1 MMGRYILILL
11 VCACTS
17 ISANP
22 HVVDDKFFPKS
33 AATLHTTQPL
43 LLSEIRQSVTGLYPP
58 LLATLIE
65 RDIAAGRL
73 QSAQG
78 TFDFNVFANAFGT
91 PVGVYESGTVETG
104 FEKFLGLWG
113 STLFGGYRLT
123 EGDRLPDYYRKDRTQ
138 EGGELSLGVKVPLLQ
153 DGRIDKRRAA
163 VMKARY
169 DAELADPLIQRQE
182 INFIQ
187 ASTAAYFSW
196 LAAGT
201 KLRLAQK
208 QLNLARDRVE
218 ILQKQVETGLIK
230 KLVITDNRRL
240 VVDREIQ
247 TTRARRAFEAAA
259 LALSLFHRNEN
270 MEPLITG
277 IDRLPKTF
285 PELVDP
291 TSLNLV
297 DDVQF
302 ALERRPELKQV
313 AIKLAK
319 AGIDL
324 EQARNEMMPVLDA
337 SLSGAQNFGQDTY
350 KDIEAFELK
359 AKVEFRMPL
368 ERREARGDRV
378 IAESKQHQLL
388 YEARFAR
395 ERISNEV
402 RNAHSALVAAYEQIE
417 MAAINVALA
426 EELEG
431 AEKEMFNQGASDFLA
446 VQLREQSTFAAQMKS
461 VEAIKAFF
469 VSLAAY
475 RAASMQF

>member
-1 MMGRYILILL
+1 MIARYILILL
-11 VCACTS
+11 ICTRTS
-17 ISANP
+17 LFTDLSAVTDEFITKNSS
-22 HVVDDKFFPKS
+22 VV
-33 AATLHTTQPL
+33 HTTQPL
-43 LLSEIRQSVTGLYPP
+43 LLSEIQQSVAGLYPP
-58 LLATLIE
+58 LLAALIE

-78 TFDFNVFANAFGT
+78 TFDFNVFAKAFGT
-91 PVGVYESGTVETG
+91 PVGYYESETVETG

-182 INFIQ
+182 IDFMQ
-187 ASTAAYFSW
+187 ASTKAYFGW

-201 KLRLAQK
+201 KFRLARK

-218 ILQKQVETGLIK
+218 ILHKQVEAGLIK

-247 TTRARRAFEAAA
+247 TTQARRAFEAAA
-259 LALSLFHRNEN
+259 LALSLFHRDEN
-270 MEPLITG
+270 MEPLVTG
-277 IDRLPKTF
+277 INRLPETF

-291 TSLNLV
+291 NGLNLIN
-297 DDVQF
+297 DVQI
-302 ALERRPELKQV
+302 ALEQRPEIKQV
-313 AIKLAK
+313 DIQLAK

-324 EQARNEMMPVLDA
+324 EQARNAMMPALDA
-337 SLSGAQNFGQDTY
+337 SLSGAQNFGQDIY
-350 KDIEAFELK
+350 KDIDEFELK
-359 AKVEFRMPL
+359 AMVEFSMPL
-368 ERREARGDRV
+368 ERREARGDRMV
-378 IAESKQHQLL
+378 AKSKQQQLF
-388 YEARFAR
+388 YKAQFAR
-395 ERISNEV
+395 EKISNEV
-402 RNAHSALVAAYEQIE
+402 RDAHSALVAAYEQIV
-417 MAAINVALA
+417 MAEINVALA
-426 EELEG
+426 KEMEG
-431 AEKEMFNQGASDFLA
+431 AEKEMFDQGASDFLA
-446 VQLREQSTFAAQMKS
+446 VQLREQSTFDAQMKL
-461 VEAIKAFF
+461 VEATKAFF

-475 RAASMQF
+475 KAASMQL